1 MRGHSHGGPCS
12 APHGPLSL
20 EKLKTYESFQFDEA
34 WTEAHGV
41 DIAPPATHWSA
52 KEAEAHAAAK
62 ASAMAAAKAAAA
74 PPLEPR
80 DPMDSD
86 SFMW

>member
-1 MRGHSHGGPCS
+1 
-12 APHGPLSL
+12 
-20 EKLKTYESFQFDEA
+20 
-34 WTEAHGV
+34 
-41 DIAPPATHWSA
+41 
-52 KEAEAHAAAK
+52 
-62 ASAMAAAKAAAA
+62 MAAAKAAAA

>member
-1 MRGHSHGGPCS
+1 MVHPFGQTPRG
-12 APHGPLSL
+12 
-20 EKLKTYESFQFDEA
+20 YEA

>member
-1 MRGHSHGGPCS
+1 MVHPFGQTPRG
-12 APHGPLSL
+12 
-20 EKLKTYESFQFDEA
+20 YEA

-74 PPLEPR
+74 PPLEPQLPL
-80 DPMDSD
+80 DCCCASIWPELWDSTIYPGL
-86 SFMW
+86 FPH